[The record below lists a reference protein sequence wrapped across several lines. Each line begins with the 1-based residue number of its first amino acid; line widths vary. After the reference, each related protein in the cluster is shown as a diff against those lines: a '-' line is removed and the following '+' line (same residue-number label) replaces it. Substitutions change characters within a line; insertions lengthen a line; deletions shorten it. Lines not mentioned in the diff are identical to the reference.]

1 MAMPSIVLTQTG
13 VGSSNFYIP
22 DWFQN
27 PFNIG
32 LQAVVSGT
40 VTSYTIQ
47 YTLDDTTADGYNPAT
62 GNWTAVPSFSA
73 LSATTWG
80 AFTTPC
86 RGIRVTIATGTG
98 SVALNVQQ
106 AGTR

>member
-13 VGSSNFYIP
+13 VGSSSFYSP

-27 PFNIG
+27 PFNVG
-32 LQAVVSGT
+32 LQAIVSGT
-40 VTSYTIQ
+40 VSSYTIQ

-62 GNWTAVPSFSA
+62 GNWFAVTG
-73 LSATTWG
+73 LSAVS
-80 AFTTPC
+80 ASAVAALTTPC
-86 RGIRVTIATGTG
+86 RGIRITIATGTG
-98 SVALNVQQ
+98 AVTLNAQQ